1 MSHERSV
8 AIDGPAG
15 SGKST
20 VARGLARALGYR
32 YVSTGDIY
40 RALALAVLRNG
51 IDPHNEKDVSSLAR
65 KVTIEVEESDDGS
78 QITVLDGEDV
88 SDLIKQ
94 PEVDAVV
101 SPVSAHAEV
110 RAWLVDLQRR
120 LADERDVVMD
130 GRDIGTVV
138 LARSKHKFFLTASAE
153 ERARRRWKEY
163 VAKGRNVDFDTVL
176 KEVQA
181 RDTIDSGRAVAP
193 LRVAPDAVVVDCT
206 HMTVQEVIDEM
217 LRKLGRADLCS
228 TMS

>member
-1 MSHERSV
+1 M
-8 AIDGPAG
+8 
-15 SGKST
+15 
-20 VARGLARALGYR
+20 ARGLARALGYR

-40 RALALAVLRNG
+40 RALALAVLRNC

-138 LARSKHKFFLTASAE
+138 LARSKHKFFLTASAAGAYAASLAVGC
-153 ERARRRWKEY
+153 R
-163 VAKGRNVDFDTVL
+163 VGRG
-176 KEVQA
+176 EAAQA
-181 RDTIDSGRAVAP
+181 SD
-193 LRVAPDAVVVDCT
+193 
-206 HMTVQEVIDEM
+206 
-217 LRKLGRADLCS
+217 
-228 TMS
+228 